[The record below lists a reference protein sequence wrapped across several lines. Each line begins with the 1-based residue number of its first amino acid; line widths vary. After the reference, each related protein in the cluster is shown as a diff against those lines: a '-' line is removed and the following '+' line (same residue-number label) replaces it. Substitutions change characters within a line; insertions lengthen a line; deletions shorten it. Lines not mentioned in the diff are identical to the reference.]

1 MVGVYLNV
9 SIFGPIEMYT
19 IALNFVSQSSNDLT
33 GVLKLSNGWN
43 LDMYVFF
50 SRQIINGEEKWKV
63 NIFKRNTT
71 QVMAAFVLS
80 SIFKCREKQQKK
92 RRFVHHPR
100 IHNKI
105 FVFVWIDEG
114 VGYDERT
121 DQVSLCNKILL
132 LNYFS

>member
-9 SIFGPIEMYT
+9 SIFGIIEMYT

-63 NIFKRNTT
+63 NIFRRNTT
-71 QVMAAFVLS
+71 QVMVVAFVLS

-92 RRFVHHPR
+92 NEDSFTTREFIIKFSYLLGSTRGLDTT
-100 IHNKI
+100 N
-105 FVFVWIDEG
+105 
-114 VGYDERT
+114 ERT
-121 DQVSLCNKILL
+121 KFPYVIKFF
-132 LNYFS
+132 Y

>member
-43 LDMYVFF
+43 LDMFVFF
-50 SRQIINGEEKWKV
+50 SRQIINCEEKWKV

-92 RRFVHHPR
+92 GDSFTTREFIIKFSYLFGSTRGLDTT
-100 IHNKI
+100 N
-105 FVFVWIDEG
+105 
-114 VGYDERT
+114 ERT
-121 DQVSLCNKILL
+121 KFPYVIKFF
-132 LNYFS
+132 Y